1 MNRLLTA
8 DFICGNQLQGKKGIC
23 GKKWDSTSV
32 TVTFLYEMELY
43 RNRGVIQIEE
53 YKQRCQRC
61 SQSQSFATPILDY
74 ESADRA
80 AKKLKQKI
88 LEKFY
93 GESPQEF
100 PDSSHGRRERKKP
113 HDQANCEACLKGV
126 CAANERRRGGGKGW
140 GQEREVSAVVKRGP
154 KVGKWILKI
163 NNSREEIEIGY
174 GQKPK
179 DQSSKNNQS
188 FQPNPKK
195 YKANLSRENKT
206 STP

>member
-1 MNRLLTA
+1 
-8 DFICGNQLQGKKGIC
+8 
-23 GKKWDSTSV
+23 
-32 TVTFLYEMELY
+32 
-43 RNRGVIQIEE
+43 
-53 YKQRCQRC
+53 
-61 SQSQSFATPILDY
+61 
-74 ESADRA
+74 
-80 AKKLKQKI
+80 
-88 LEKFY
+88 
-93 GESPQEF
+93 
-100 PDSSHGRRERKKP
+100 
-113 HDQANCEACLKGV
+113 LKGV

-140 GQEREVSAVVKRGP
+140 GQEREVSAVVRRGP

-206 STP
+206 STPKMTSKEPSPVSSSTAASNKSKTSSSVNSITQGLSQLSTKSTTNGTNKETKQTKSADGNPTAKKPSKDETLRMMRLSRKKTRRGRRGKKKNKSSSIQEN